1 MAITITKA
9 PALFF
14 NCTNPAIFEFT
25 TDSVV
30 GNFDDYVCDIFI
42 YSAYATKTAVIRNIF
57 PNTATKIFSVDV
69 SEFLK
74 ALQLGG
80 FDYSFDSTKN
90 LSIEKFTLNL
100 NIRDGSQPDDEAF
113 NFDAYY
119 FDNFVFTDGLNN
131 VDETEESFYS
141 ILGGRLD
148 IDNFNNKLVENKL
161 TFLEADNIEYCPDFD
176 NYISVFNNEMNSQT
190 ISILGNSY
198 PITYQKGVSTFKIPI
213 DIKSK
218 TEITSSN
225 QNALKKLFAIPSR
238 FDNCAKVV
246 QFRYYNRLG
255 GYSYFYAEMS
265 DESATRSKVEFY
277 NRSYINENE
286 NKSNKVQ
293 SNSDYAVT
301 LKFQGSKIID
311 LKENFDMLLRSEKV
325 EMNLKKING
334 NDLFIE
340 CEVTGSV
347 ADRYT
352 AFDFL
357 LTAKL

>member
-1 MAITITKA
+1 MAITITKE

-25 TDSVV
+25 TDSVI
-30 GNFDDYVCDIFI
+30 GSFDDYVCDIFI
-42 YSAYATKTAVIRNIF
+42 YSAYGTKTAVIRNVF

-74 ALQLGG
+74 ALQEGG
-80 FDYSFDSTKN
+80 FNYSFDGAKN

-119 FDNFVFTDGLNN
+119 FDNLVFTDGLNN
-131 VDETEESFYS
+131 VDETDEVFYS
-141 ILGGRLD
+141 ILGKRNDFDKANNLLVV
-148 IDNFNNKLVENKL
+148 DNI

-176 NYISVFNNEMNSQT
+176 NYISIFNNEMNLQT

-198 PITYQKGVSTFKIPI
+198 PIAFQKGVSTFKIPVE
-213 DIKSK
+213 IKSK
-218 TEITSSN
+218 TEIKSSN
-225 QNALKKLFAIPSR
+225 QNPDKNLFVLPSR

-246 QFRYYNRLG
+246 QFRFYNRLG
-255 GYSYFYAEMS
+255 GFSFFYAELA
-265 DESATRSKVEFY
+265 DDSATRSKVEFY
-277 NRSYINENE
+277 NRSYVNENE
-286 NKSNKVQ
+286 NKSKAVQ
-293 SNSDYAVT
+293 SSSDYSRS

-311 LKENFDMLLRSEKV
+311 LKENFDMLLKSQKV

-334 NDLFIE
+334 NDFFIE

-357 LTAKL
+357 LTAKI